1 VSKIAAAFL
10 ASVGMMLFSLPMS
23 AQFIPRGNVYLG
35 AAYASSV
42 DVTTRYDFKGWN
54 ASAEAIPFSRY
65 SFLGFVVDAS
75 GYYRPGIS
83 EYNFLGGIRIGFG
96 NGKIRPF
103 VHGLGGIKRIPVNGI
118 SYSPVAADIGG
129 GLDYKLPIRN
139 LSWRIQAD
147 YLHTNYLSASQN
159 DVRASTGIV
168 WRF

>member
-1 VSKIAAAFL
+1 
-10 ASVGMMLFSLPMS
+10 MS
-23 AQFIPRGNVYLG
+23 AQLIPHGNAYVG

-54 ASAEAIPFSRY
+54 ASLEAIPFSRF
-65 SFLGFVVDAS
+65 SFLGLVVDAS

-83 EYNFLGGIRIGFG
+83 EYNFLGGIRVAGNFG
-96 NGKIRPF
+96 KLRPF
-103 VHGLGGIKRIPVNGI
+103 VHGLAGIKRIPVNGI
-118 SYSPVAADIGG
+118 TYTPVATDLGG

-139 LSWRIQAD
+139 FSWRIQAD
-147 YLHTNYLSASQN
+147 YLHTRYLSATQD